1 MEAMPSEDRSSAGDA
16 LRELDALPAAAK
28 SFQEQQPSR
37 SESLFHPDRSAR
49 RQAEF
54 ATAVVAAVKAIRES
68 IQDTSARLTE
78 LEGERLSKF
87 DAELEELRREVEQL
101 KRERADSMK
110 DASDRAAE
118 LREQLEKFAREQ
130 SERRDALSREQDRKL
145 ENLARDQERSL
156 DALAREQ
163 HQKAESFSR
172 AQSEKIEQLS
182 DSLADLGREVRERI
196 QNVLDEQRVAIRQ
209 LSLKAS
215 EDAVL
220 SDRARRAAEAKLEDL
235 AKRVPPAQK

>member
-1 MEAMPSEDRSSAGDA
+1 MPSDDRNSAGDA
-16 LRELDALPAAAK
+16 LRELDALAAAAK

-37 SESLFHPDRSAR
+37 SENLFHPDRYAR

-54 ATAVVAAVKAIRES
+54 ATAVLAAVKAIRES
-68 IQDTSARLTE
+68 IQDTSARLSE

-87 DAELEELRREVEQL
+87 DAELEELRRELGQL
-101 KRERADSMK
+101 KRERADSIK
-110 DASDRAAE
+110 DAGDRAAE

-130 SERRDALSREQDRKL
+130 TESRDALSREQDKKL
-145 ENLARDQERSL
+145 ESLARDQERSVE
-156 DALAREQ
+156 ALAREQ
-163 HQKAESFSR
+163 NQKTENFSR
-172 AQSEKIEQLS
+172 AQSEKLEQLS
-182 DSLADLGREVRERI
+182 ASLADLGREIRERI

-220 SDRARRAAEAKLEDL
+220 SDRARRAAEAKLEEL